1 MIKKKLG
8 EISGTVKEVM
18 VSGPPRSVGLAPGPS
33 ARRLWEERGAGSSRQ
48 SRRPGLGRAGLGP
61 GDEWP
66 RAARREERAWSAAS
80 GVRLQGAPGKE
91 GEVRLAPVPCSLPP
105 G

>member
-33 ARRLWEERGAGSSRQ
+33 AGHLWEARGAGSSRQ

-66 RAARREERAWSAAS
+66 WAASREERAWSGGFRSSAA
-80 GVRLQGAPGKE
+80 GRPRE
-91 GEVRLAPVPCSLPP
+91 G